1 MSACQD
7 KLLLLHGLVDDEL
20 DAANSL
26 AIEAH
31 LKSCPGCSEE
41 LARIEAVRRTLA
53 GASLGHRAPD
63 ALRNRIDQ
71 QLAEAAPRARPLASQ
86 RPPEVAPSRW
96 QPAGGAAAIAS
107 RGRWA
112 SGGAVMGLAA
122 SLALVF
128 AMPQLTTT
136 NMQDQLV
143 ASHVRSLLANHL
155 VDIPTS
161 NRHVVKPWFNG
172 KIDFAPPVVDLADR
186 GFPLVGGRLDYIDG
200 KTVAAIVYH
209 RRLHSV
215 NLFVRPA
222 DAVLPEVGFTTRH
235 DGYSLVRWSRGGLE
249 FWAVSDIEPAELNQF
264 REAFE
269 ARTQA

>member
-1 MSACQD
+1 MTVCPD
-7 KLLLLHGLVDDEL
+7 RLLLLHGLVDGEL

-31 LKSCPGCSEE
+31 LKSCPGCSDE
-41 LARIEAVRRTLA
+41 LSRIETVRATLA
-53 GASLGHRAPD
+53 GAQLGHRAPA
-63 ALRNRIDQ
+63 ALRDRIGQ
-71 QLAEAAPRARPLASQ
+71 QLDAAAPKPSPASRRPFES
-86 RPPEVAPSRW
+86 APSRV
-96 QPAGGAAAIAS
+96 QPSGGAAAIGFN
-107 RGRWA
+107 GRWA
-112 SGGAVMGLAA
+112 SGGALMGIAA

-136 NMQDQLV
+136 SMQDQLV

-222 DAVLPEVGFTTRH
+222 EGVLPAVGFTTRH
-235 DGYSLVRWSRGGLE
+235 EGYSLVRWTRGGLE
-249 FWAVSDIEPAELNQF
+249 FWAVSDIESEELNQF

-269 ARTQA
+269 ARTHA